1 MLAPP
6 SITSKND
13 TKSFEYKQDNITYKI
28 EFNTSLD
35 NAYFCIKN
43 TSKIDSFYEL
53 EISFND
59 IQKKNQVFRIY

>member
-35 NAYFCIKN
+35 NAYFCIK
-43 TSKIDSFYEL
+43 KIRVRF
-53 EISFND
+53 
-59 IQKKNQVFRIY
+59 